1 MILEIFL
8 ALRFLREGRGQSLLV
23 LAGVA
28 VGVAVMVFLSALI
41 DGLQQR
47 IIGQTLGTQAHV
59 VVRMPEET
67 VRPLFEPGP
76 GQVVA
81 RSVQEPAQRTRSIV
95 GWQRHL
101 EAIERMPGVEAV
113 SATVSGPGFA
123 LRGEASRS
131 IVLFGVEPARFD
143 RIFAVGQHMHA
154 GEFAPSGTDVV
165 VGTELADD
173 LGVEVGDR
181 VRLATAGDRERT
193 FRIAGIFDLG
203 NRDVNRRWAIVSL
216 RAGQT
221 MLDLVGGATTLD
233 VRVRDVFAADEV
245 AGRIASRTGLDAE
258 SWMQTNQQL
267 MVALRSQSSSSQT
280 IQVFVML
287 AVAMGIASVLVV
299 SVVQKQ
305 REIGIL
311 RAMGLSRAHVQRVF
325 LVQGLLVGLV
335 GSSFGSAMGAGL
347 VLAFASAAR
356 NPDGSP
362 LFLLALEPPL
372 FVTAT
377 ALATVVGLLSAA
389 WPARRAARLDPA
401 EAIRHV

>member
-1 MILEIFL
+1 VILELFL
-8 ALRFLREGRGQSLLV
+8 ALRFLREGRGQSVLI
-23 LAGVA
+23 LAGVS

-59 VVRMPEET
+59 VVRMPEES
-67 VRPLFEPGP
+67 VRPLLEPGA

-81 RSVQEPAQRTRSIV
+81 RVVQEPAQRTRSIV

-101 EAIERMPGVEAV
+101 EAIERMPGVDAV

-123 LRGEASRS
+123 LRGAASRS
-131 IVLFGVEPARFD
+131 VVVFGVEPPRFD
-143 RIFAVGQHMHA
+143 RIFAVSQHMQA
-154 GEFAPSGTDVV
+154 GDFAPSGTDVV

-181 VRLATAGDRERT
+181 IRLATVGDRERT

-221 MLDLVGGATTLD
+221 MLDLVGGATSLD

-245 AGRIASRTGLDAE
+245 AARIASRTGLDAE

-280 IQVFVML
+280 IQAFVIL

-347 VLAFASAAR
+347 VLVFASAAR

-377 ALATVVGLLSAA
+377 VLATLVGLLAAA